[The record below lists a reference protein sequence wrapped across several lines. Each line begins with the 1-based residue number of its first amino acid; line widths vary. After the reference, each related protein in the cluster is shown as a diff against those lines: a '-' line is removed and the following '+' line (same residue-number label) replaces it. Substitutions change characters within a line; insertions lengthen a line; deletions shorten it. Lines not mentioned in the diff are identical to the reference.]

1 MNYYLTT
8 YDSVVLWD
16 TGYNKDFK
24 ACNFA
29 ETLKTLSQQ
38 FAEKIGVKVENI
50 EWQVPME
57 SSLFSNT
64 LLLMAQ
70 VDKNWQL
77 LDDVRV
83 FDEIYCANHK
93 NMAFNK
99 YSFIH
104 GDGLRININDCP
116 PINPHNL
123 FHTQL
128 F

>member
-57 SSLFSNT
+57 SSRFSNA

-70 VDKNWQL
+70 VDKNWQPTE
-77 LDDVRV
+77 DIFV
-83 FDEIYCANHK
+83 FDDELPGFHNHL
-93 NMAFNK
+93 ALSVL
-99 YSFIH
+99 SFIH
-104 GDGLRININDCP
+104 GGGKYVNINDNP
-116 PINPHNL
+116 PKNPHRL
-123 FHTQL
+123 FRSK
-128 F
+128 